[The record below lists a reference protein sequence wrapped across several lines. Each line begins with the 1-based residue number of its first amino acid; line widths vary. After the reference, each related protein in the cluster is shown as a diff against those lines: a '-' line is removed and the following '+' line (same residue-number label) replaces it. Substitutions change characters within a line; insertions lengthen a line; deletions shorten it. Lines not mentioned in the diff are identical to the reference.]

1 MPRTLCFQFITSV
14 CVQSCVAAT
23 LEIEKLK
30 LGEAEGG
37 GQRPQSCKSLAS
49 DPSLCTREGTLFPCH
64 PAFPD
69 KLRTGGAPGVGLTQ
83 GWALQGRLAFS
94 QRPHMCHLSH
104 HRHHPLPGSPSPFCS
119 GCTLDSWS
127 FFRESLYLSARPPL
141 SAPRGLGP
149 WPSRHCS
156 SGSYLATS
164 ITGPDYFLCSWG
176 S

>member
-1 MPRTLCFQFITSV
+1 MPRTLCFQFISSV

-30 LGEAEGG
+30 LREAEGG
-37 GQRPQSCKSLAS
+37 GQRLQSCSECKSLAS

-64 PAFPD
+64 PAFPN
-69 KLRTGGAPGVGLTQ
+69 KLRTGGAAGKGLTQ
-83 GWALQGRLAFS
+83 GWALQGRPAFS

-127 FFRESLYLSARPPL
+127 FFRESLYLSARASTVSSQGSGAMAFPALQQRLLP
-141 SAPRGLGP
+141 GHQHHGP
-149 WPSRHCS
+149 
-156 SGSYLATS
+156 
-164 ITGPDYFLCSWG
+164 
-176 S
+176 